1 MPRRP
6 GRRLA
11 GRGVS
16 ATNGLSALLH
26 GSRAAANAWLL
37 PLILVP
43 LVLLLAGLPAAAQ
56 VPPRL
61 HPDLPAM
68 RAGEQAFEAELA
80 VTDLSREQLQ
90 SWWTALR
97 RMDGSNAALPQDL
110 TPPDSP
116 AAWRHVS
123 LPDVRQRAVGT
134 DFTGPA
140 EYQMRWYRF
149 RYRAP
154 DDRWPT
160 SVALYSPKVVGVATA
175 VLVRTEEGWRPIYD
189 NQAGAREQWVRPLWA
204 LIPGALSALHDGQE
218 MEIVL
223 ALPVHRK
230 GFYTVTTAWLGA
242 REDLE
247 SMRDRRWAL
256 QISVPQA
263 TGLTLVVL
271 ALFSLS
277 LWWRRR
283 REPAYLLF
291 ALASLA
297 WLLRNLHYHIDMP
310 RSLGVLDWFWW
321 VTHASM
327 SWVMLLTFL
336 FALRVVPV
344 RYPLLERLGLAF
356 VVVTGVL
363 TLPMWARYYDTVVA
377 QHLANGVVGLLGTAF
392 MLKVASEARSRELWA
407 IVIALVIGL
416 LLGVHDL
423 GLLAGWGWP
432 EHIYLMPF
440 STLIIV
446 ASFLFAVR
454 SRYLGALS
462 QVEQSNQVMAERLG
476 EQGEQLS
483 AQHERLREAERQQAL
498 LLERQ
503 RLMQDMHDGLGSS
516 LLSAMVAVEQGTMS
530 QSAVVEVLRECVDD
544 LRLVID
550 SLEPVGH
557 DLVSLLAT
565 MRYRLAKRLQG
576 SGLVME
582 WDVQDLPPLPWLE
595 PPDALHVLRL
605 LQEALNNVLKH
616 AHAQRVRIA
625 TRDLND
631 RIEIRVEDDGEGF
644 DMATARKG
652 RGLRSQVKRAQ
663 RLGGTLH
670 VESAPGR
677 GTRLSLR
684 LPVQKWEASPEGA
697 VTAEGVVAA
706 APAAPAT
713 GAAGLSEPAAAAED
727 SSRGP
732 LALAP
737 GGQAG
742 A

>member
-1 MPRRP
+1 MAV
-6 GRRLA
+6 A
-11 GRGVS
+11 GRHPWPDAFCCLARV
-16 ATNGLSALLH
+16 GLVRGLLAALLCVVQ
-26 GSRAAANAWLL
+26 AMAW
-37 PLILVP
+37 
-43 LVLLLAGLPAAAQ
+43 AQ

-61 HPDLPAM
+61 HPELPAT
-68 RAGEQAFEAELA
+68 RAGEQAHSAELA
-80 VTDLSREQLQ
+80 VTALSAEDLQA
-90 SWWTALR
+90 WWAALR
-97 RMDGSNAALPQDL
+97 RIDGSNAALPAAL
-110 TPPDSP
+110 LPPAHP
-116 AAWRHVS
+116 QAWRQVS
-123 LPDVRQRAVGT
+123 LPDIRQRALST
-134 DFTGPA
+134 DFSGPA

-154 DDRWPT
+154 EDRWPT
-160 SVALYSPKVVGVATA
+160 SVALYSPKVVSLATA
-175 VLVRTEEGWRPIYD
+175 VLVRTEAGWRPIYD

-204 LIPGALSALHDGQE
+204 LIPGALTALHEGQD

-223 ALPVHRK
+223 AVPVHRK

-247 SMRDRRWAL
+247 PLVERRWAL
-256 QISVPQA
+256 QIGVPQA

-271 ALFSLS
+271 AVFSIT

-283 REPAYLLF
+283 QEPAYLLF
-291 ALASLA
+291 TLASLA
-297 WLLRNLHYHIDMP
+297 WLLRNLHYHLDTP
-310 RSLGVLDWFWW
+310 RSLNALDWFWW
-321 VTHASM
+321 LTHASM
-327 SWVMLLTFL
+327 SWVMLLTFM
-336 FALRVVPV
+336 FALRFVPT
-344 RYPLLERLGLAF
+344 RYRRLERFGLGF
-356 VVVTGVL
+356 VLVTGAL
-363 TLPMWARYYDTVVA
+363 TLPAWARYYDTVVA
-377 QHLANGVVGLLGTAF
+377 QHLANGVVGILGTGF
-392 MLKVASEARSRELWA
+392 MLKVAWEARSRELWV
-407 IVIALVIGL
+407 IVAALVIGL
-416 LLGVHDL
+416 ALGVHDL

-446 ASFLFAVR
+446 ASFLYAVR
-454 SRYLGALS
+454 GRYLGALS
-462 QVEQSNQVMAERLG
+462 QVEQSNEHLALRLA
-476 EQGEQLS
+476 EQGRQLS

-516 LLSAMVAVEQGTMS
+516 LLSAMVAVEQGRMAQAT
-530 QSAVVEVLRECVDD
+530 VVEVLRECVDD

-625 TRDLND
+625 TRDLGD
-631 RIEIRVEDDGEGF
+631 RIEIRVEDDGQGF
-644 DMATARKG
+644 DMVSARKG
-652 RGLRSQVKRAQ
+652 RGLRNQVKRAQ

-670 VESAPGR
+670 VESAPGQ

-684 LPVQKWEASPEGA
+684 LPVRKDE
-697 VTAEGVVAA
+697 
-706 APAAPAT
+706 PAAPA
-713 GAAGLSEPAAAAED
+713 GDVGLGSPAPERPAE
-727 SSRGP
+727 G
-732 LALAP
+732 
-737 GGQAG
+737 
-742 A
+742 

>member
-1 MPRRP
+1 MHFP
-6 GRRLA
+6 
-11 GRGVS
+11 
-16 ATNGLSALLH
+16 
-26 GSRAAANAWLL
+26 AW
-37 PLILVP
+37 ILG
-43 LVLLLAGLPAAAQ
+43 LLLALLLCAPQARAQ

-61 HPDLPAM
+61 HPELPTM
-68 RAGEQAFEAELA
+68 RAGEQARTAELA
-80 VTDLSREQLQ
+80 VTALSRQDLQ
-90 SWWTALR
+90 AWWTALR
-97 RMDGSNAALPQDL
+97 RIDGSNAALPATL
-110 TPPDSP
+110 LPPEEVQ
-116 AAWRHVS
+116 AWRQVD
-123 LPDVRQRAVGT
+123 LPDIRQRAIST
-134 DFTGPA
+134 DFSGPA

-160 SVALYSPKVVGVATA
+160 SVALYSPKVVGMATA
-175 VLVRTEEGWRPIYD
+175 VLVRTEAGWRPIYD

-204 LIPGALSALHDGQE
+204 LIPGALTALHEGQD

-223 ALPVHRK
+223 AVPVHRK

-247 SMRDRRWAL
+247 PMVERRWAL
-256 QISVPQA
+256 QIGVPQA

-271 ALFSLS
+271 ALFSIT
-277 LWWRRR
+277 LWWCRRQ
-283 REPAYLLF
+283 EPAYLLF
-291 ALASLA
+291 TLASLA
-297 WLLRNLHYHIDMP
+297 WLLRNLHYHLDMP
-310 RSLGVLDWFWW
+310 RSLDALDWFWW
-321 VTHASM
+321 LTHASM
-327 SWVMLLTFL
+327 SWVMLLTFM
-336 FALRVVPV
+336 FALRFVPT
-344 RYPLLERLGLAF
+344 RYRRFERFGLGF
-356 VVVTGVL
+356 VVVTGLL
-363 TLPMWARYYDTVVA
+363 TLPTWGRFYDTVVA
-377 QHLANGVVGLLGTAF
+377 QHLANGVVGILGTGF
-392 MLKVASEARSRELWA
+392 MLRVAWRARSRELWA

-416 LLGVHDL
+416 GLGVHDL

-446 ASFLFAVR
+446 ASFLYAVR
-454 SRYLGALS
+454 SRYLGALN
-462 QVEQSNQVMAERLG
+462 QVERANEHLAQRLS
-476 EQGEQLS
+476 EQGRQLS
-483 AQHERLREAERQQAL
+483 AQHEQLREAERQQAL

-516 LLSAMVAVEQGTMS
+516 LLSAMVAVEQGRMEQPT
-530 QSAVVEVLRECVDD
+530 VVEVLRECVDD

-616 AHAQRVRIA
+616 ARAQRVRIA
-625 TRDLND
+625 TRDLGD
-631 RIEIRVEDDGEGF
+631 RIEIRVEDDGQGF
-644 DMATARKG
+644 DMASARKG
-652 RGLRSQVKRAQ
+652 RGLRNQVKRVQ

-670 VESAPGR
+670 VDSAPGL

-684 LPVQKWEASPEGA
+684 LPVSKGEDGTSGA
-697 VTAEGVVAA
+697 DPGP
-706 APAAPAT
+706 PAM
-713 GAAGLSEPAAAAED
+713 
-727 SSRGP
+727 
-732 LALAP
+732 AP
-737 GGQAG
+737 GGQGG